1 VRKVSILVESSQILW
16 RVNKSW
22 GPDVEMILP
31 LPIAVAV
38 ESKNTF
44 GQALE
49 DFDQIIGYRAAKKYD
64 AVILRVEKRV
74 EGDRDELELVLE
86 QAGKLGIGVVVN
98 GYSYSPLMGTE
109 KVLARACLDLA
120 SDPSELIRR
129 MQPASQILKMPLDR
143 LFVFR
148 EFFEARSHE

>member
-1 VRKVSILVESSQILW
+1 MSILVESSQILW

-74 EGDRDELELVLE
+74 EGDRNELELILE

-109 KVLARACLDLA
+109 KVLTRACLDLA
-120 SDPSELIRR
+120 SDPSEVVRR
-129 MQPASQILKMPLDR
+129 MQHASQILKMPLDR

-148 EFFEARSHE
+148 EFFEVRPHE

>member
-1 VRKVSILVESSQILW
+1 MRKMSILVESTQILW
-16 RVNKSW
+16 RAKKSW
-22 GPDVEMILP
+22 GPDVEMFLP

-44 GQALE
+44 AQALE
-49 DFDQIIGYRAAKKYD
+49 DFDQIIGYRMDKKYN

-98 GYSYSPLMGTE
+98 GYSYSPLMGNE
-109 KVLARACLDLA
+109 EVLARARLELA
-120 SDPSELIRR
+120 SDPRELIKG
-129 MQPASQILKMPLDR
+129 MQPALQILKMPLDR

-148 EFFEARSHE
+148 EFFEV